1 MDINIHMLNKDN
13 KEYVLQS
20 DSTET
25 EFQLFFSG
33 HSTQAFPVQL
43 PLRLECSQ
51 WKTCN
56 LA

>member
-1 MDINIHMLNKDN
+1 MLNKDN